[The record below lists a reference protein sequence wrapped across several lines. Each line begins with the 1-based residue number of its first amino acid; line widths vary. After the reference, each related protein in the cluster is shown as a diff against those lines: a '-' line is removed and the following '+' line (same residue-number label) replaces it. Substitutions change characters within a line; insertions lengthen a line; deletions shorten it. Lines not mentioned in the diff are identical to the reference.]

1 MEDRVVY
8 LNGAFVPES
17 EAKVSVLDSGFNAG
31 DGVYDVTRTFDHKPF
46 RLREHTERLFR
57 SLRYTRID
65 CGMSTEQMAKTTL
78 EVLERNRGLLGAND
92 DCALWQVVSRG
103 VRSAVGN
110 RVRGNP
116 TVVVYSVVVNFPEF
130 ASFYVEGAPLVIP
143 STRRI
148 PPECL
153 ESKAKITN
161 KMNHNIASFEAKQVD
176 PRAIPLMTTQDKLG
190 YLLLVKPSVQKLADL
205 RGKTIGIS
213 TFGSQLYLTSVT
225 LFRKAGMEPGK
236 DVNLLPAGD
245 NNARIAAMESGKI
258 DAAFVSSP
266 ADIFGVKRG
275 YKVLLWSR
283 DHVPLTQNAIV
294 VTDRKLKQSPDQVK
308 RTIKGSIEAL
318 KFIRDHQEESV
329 DIAARW
335 LKLDVPTTRAAF
347 ENYLPCYSPD
357 GSLSDQAVHD
367 LIQYEL
373 DRSTLKKDIPL
384 SQVAS
389 RSLLQQAQNELNI
402 R

>member
-1 MEDRVVY
+1 MNKASM
-8 LNGAFVPES
+8 LILIIG
-17 EAKVSVLDSGFNAG
+17 VLC
-31 DGVYDVTRTFDHKPF
+31 
-46 RLREHTERLFR
+46 LRELPANGQERI
-57 SLRYTRID
+57 RI
-65 CGMSTEQMAKTTL
+65 GI
-78 EVLERNRGLLGAND
+78 
-92 DCALWQVVSRG
+92 
-103 VRSAVGN
+103 SAVSLGFL
-110 RVRGNP
+110 P
-116 TVVVYSVVVNFPEF
+116 TVVAEKRG
-130 ASFYVEGAPLVIP
+130 FYAKYNLLAEHVLVPCAIATNALLSEDLDYAVCTGPGIAGAIKGLPIKLI
-143 STRRI
+143 
-148 PPECL
+148 
-153 ESKAKITN
+153 
-161 KMNHNIASFEAKQVD
+161 
-176 PRAIPLMTTQDKLG
+176 MTTQDKLG